1 MVEVC
6 SLILFLYMR
15 ITYIDRLKGLAMIL
29 VVMGHL
35 ILVSFKNP
43 VGNPLFAVC
52 ETTEM
57 MLFSFL
63 SGFVVKKMS
72 FEKVIKKL
80 PQLLLPMLTIGIL
93 YTYYSGRQWRDFVNS
108 PFKCGYWYFLFLAYC
123 YFCLSTIEKCN
134 IAFKKVW
141 QRVLQD
147 VAWLVFFSLLV
158 VLIRHLLH
166 ISWNTDWLSLSVFY
180 SFWPYFMLGYLFR
193 KYNLVNYLED
203 CNLIF
208 SFTLLLYIPF
218 VILYCKQGHVFM
230 HLAALCAI
238 IVLLFVFQKRE
249 KDSSYAESFLGYIGK
264 SSIDVYLF
272 HFFLLNA
279 INLSM
284 VGKWFDLTNNYFVE
298 FLVVLSIAILVSSLC
313 VFIARVFH
321 KSNMLN
327 VVVYGHF

>member
-1 MVEVC
+1 M
-6 SLILFLYMR
+6 
-15 ITYIDRLKGLAMIL
+15 L
-29 VVMGHL
+29 V
-35 ILVSFKNP
+35 
-43 VGNPLFAVC
+43 
-52 ETTEM
+52 
-57 MLFSFL
+57 
-63 SGFVVKKMS
+63 
-72 FEKVIKKL
+72 
-80 PQLLLPMLTIGIL
+80 
-93 YTYYSGRQWRDFVNS
+93 
-108 PFKCGYWYFLFLAYC
+108 
-123 YFCLSTIEKCN
+123 
-134 IAFKKVW
+134 
-141 QRVLQD
+141 
-147 VAWLVFFSLLV
+147 
-158 VLIRHLLH
+158 
-166 ISWNTDWLSLSVFY
+166 
-180 SFWPYFMLGYLFR
+180 YLFR

-218 VILYCKQGHVFM
+218 VILYCRQGHVFM